1 MDKTSDWMTLLEHIN
16 NEINEVRRFFGEEVD
31 DNEDLDPQVKRLM
44 DIPDKLL
51 KKHYSLLE
59 EKAINCEDILVPQP
73 GDIFTSRLHDFVSY
87 AMLRFIAKKIKEK
100 NPQISLSEARTNEC
114 SPYIRIAIKLA
125 YVQGLKHGVNL

>member
-44 DIPDKLL
+44 DIPDELL

-59 EKAINCEDILVPQP
+59 EKAINCE
-73 GDIFTSRLHDFVSY
+73 
-87 AMLRFIAKKIKEK
+87 
-100 NPQISLSEARTNEC
+100 
-114 SPYIRIAIKLA
+114 
-125 YVQGLKHGVNL
+125 